1 MTAANGIAK
10 IGNTMNL
17 ARSSMVP
24 DTMASDT
31 AQNTN
36 WNHHL
41 AEAGTVLPDI
51 AGRSRCEPG
60 LKVGK
65 NPDQPMTGN
74 SHVAAAPNASAKPT
88 AQYTMADTP
97 KLVMTFATT
106 VPTFFIRLKP
116 TSSIAKPACM
126 NITNTAATTTQTVSA
141 PTPAAC
147 FAVGSSARAVSGRAA
162 ARAAIAR
169 AVSSLLVLMAVEARA
184 GRTAR
189 PH

>member
-1 MTAANGIAK
+1 MIAANGTAK
-10 IGNTMNL
+10 IGKTMNL
-17 ARSSMVP
+17 ARSSIVP
-24 DTMASDT
+24 DTIARET
-31 AQNTN
+31 AQKTN

-41 AEAGTVLPDI
+41 ADAGTRLADM
-51 AGRSRCEPG
+51 AGRSSVEPG

-65 NPDQPMTGN
+65 KPLQPMIGN
-74 SHVAAAPNASAKPT
+74 SHAAAAPNASAKPT

-147 FAVGSSARAVSGRAA
+147 FAVGSSARAVSGRAPT
-162 ARAAIAR
+162 
-169 AVSSLLVLMAVEARA
+169 S
-184 GRTAR
+184 T
-189 PH
+189 